1 MVNFLDSYSLP
12 TLNQEET
19 DQLNRPITRNEIE
32 EVIKTLP
39 TNKSPGPS
47 GFTGE
52 YYQTYKEDLVP
63 ILLKLF
69 QKVEEERILAKTFYN
84 ATITLISKPDRDTT
98 KKENYHPLMNIDA
111 KILNKILANQ
121 IQQHIKKIIHHDQ
134 VGFIPGSQG

>member
-12 TLNQEET
+12 KLNQEQT

-52 YYQTYKEDLVP
+52 YYQTYKEDLAP
-63 ILLKLF
+63 ILLTVF
-69 QKVEEERILAKTFYN
+69 QNVEEEGILPPFYD
-84 ATITLISKPDRDTT
+84 AIITLIPKPDRDNT
-98 KKENYHPLMNIDA
+98 KKENYRPIALMKIDA
-111 KILNKILANQ
+111 KILNKILAN
-121 IQQHIKKIIHHDQ
+121 
-134 VGFIPGSQG
+134 

>member
-12 TLNQEET
+12 KLNQEET

-63 ILLKLF
+63 ILLKVF
-69 QKVEEERILAKTFYN
+69 QKVEEEGILPKTFYD
-84 ATITLISKPDRDTT
+84 ATITLIQKPKIPPKKKTT
-98 KKENYHPLMNIDA
+98 GQYL
-111 KILNKILANQ
+111 
-121 IQQHIKKIIHHDQ
+121 
-134 VGFIPGSQG
+134 